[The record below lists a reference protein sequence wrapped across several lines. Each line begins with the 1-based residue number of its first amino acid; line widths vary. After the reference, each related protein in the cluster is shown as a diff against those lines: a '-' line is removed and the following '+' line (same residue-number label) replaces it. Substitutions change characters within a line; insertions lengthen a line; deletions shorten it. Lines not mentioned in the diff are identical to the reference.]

1 MFCQICGLEN
11 TEGLNYCKRCGA
23 GLTQQLR
30 EPEHRVDWGKLTGMF
45 WAVAVFGFLSIG
57 MLVSAMIVFGVV
69 GAREEVIMPTMIFGS
84 AAIITIAVMLIKQL
98 SKLVDLA
105 RGETRRPTIKE
116 RIPDR
121 YSQPQPPAQLPA
133 KPRSFSSVT
142 ENTTRNFEQPPVYR
156 DPGAR
161 E

>member
-1 MFCQICGLEN
+1 
-11 TEGLNYCKRCGA
+11 
-23 GLTQQLR
+23 
-30 EPEHRVDWGKLTGMF
+30 
-45 WAVAVFGFLSIG
+45 
-57 MLVSAMIVFGVV
+57 MLASAMIVFSIFK
-69 GAREEVIMPTMIFGS
+69 AREEVTLPTMFFGS
-84 AAIITIAVMLIKQL
+84 AAVITIAVMLIKQL

-105 RGETRRPTIKE
+105 RGETRRPTIKDKLA
-116 RIPDR
+116 DR
-121 YSQPQPPAQLPA
+121 YSQSQPPAQLPA

>member
-1 MFCQICGLEN
+1 MYCQICGLEN

-30 EPEHRVDWGKLTGMF
+30 EPEPVVDWSKLTGMF

-57 MLVSAMIVFGVV
+57 MLISAMIVFGVV
-69 GAREEVIMPTMIFGS
+69 GARREVTVPTMIFGS

-98 SKLVDLA
+98 SRLVDIA
-105 RGETRRPTIKE
+105 RGETRRPTIKDKLAE
-116 RIPDR
+116 R
-121 YSQPQPPAQLPA
+121 YGQPQPPAQLPA

-142 ENTTRNFEQPPVYR
+142 ENTTRNFEKPPVYR

>member
-1 MFCQICGLEN
+1 MYCQVCGLEN
-11 TEGLNYCKRCGA
+11 TEGLNYCKRCGS

-30 EPEHRVDWGKLTGMF
+30 EPETVVDWGKLTGMF

-57 MLVSAMIVFGVV
+57 MLISAMIVFGVV
-69 GAREEVIMPTMIFGS
+69 GAREEVTMPTMIFGS

-98 SKLVDLA
+98 AKLVDLA

-116 RIPDR
+116 KMADR
-121 YSQPQPPAQLPA
+121 YSQPPAQLPA